1 MILTMENYVYTQR
14 INVEENNPKFRNI
27 YFGVLKGLLPS
38 PYLHFYLLHIFQ
50 NFFNKYITFVKKV
63 NFKIYNSN
71 EKERTTDAFNNMDES
86 HRLKV

>member
-1 MILTMENYVYTQR
+1 MENYVYIQR

-71 EKERTTDAFNNMDES
+71 EKEWTTDAFNNMDES

>member
-1 MILTMENYVYTQR
+1 MILTMENYVYIQR

-71 EKERTTDAFNNMDES
+71 EKE
-86 HRLKV
+86 